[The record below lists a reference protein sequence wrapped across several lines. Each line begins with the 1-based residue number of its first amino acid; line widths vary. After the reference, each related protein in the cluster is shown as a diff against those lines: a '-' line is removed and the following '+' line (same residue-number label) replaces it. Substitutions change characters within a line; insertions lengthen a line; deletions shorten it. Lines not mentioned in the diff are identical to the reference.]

1 MSCSRKPSATLLAA
15 IRQFND
21 GAYFVCHETLEEL
34 WNERHDPLR
43 DLYKGMLQI
52 AVGLLHLEKGN
63 DKGARALLTRGVD
76 LVSPFR
82 PNCLAIDLEGL
93 IDQAETVLGWLDDP
107 DTQPQS
113 LLAERRPQIRLLAH
127 RGNT

>member
-15 IRQFND
+15 IRQFNN

-34 WNERHDPLR
+34 WNDRLDPLR
-43 DLYKGMLQI
+43 DIYKGVLQI
-52 AVGLLHLEKGN
+52 AVGLLHLERGN
-63 DKGARALLTRGVD
+63 ERGARALLSRGVE

-82 PNCLAIDLEGL
+82 PSCLAIDLEGL
-93 IDQAETVLGWLDDP
+93 IDQAETVLKWIDDP

-113 LLAERRPQIRLLAH
+113 LLVERRPQIRLLAQ
-127 RGNT
+127 RDYS